1 MRKYKEN
8 EDNREKFFDER
19 TKVGAAGASTKQVFG
34 GAGANPSEALS
45 GMFSSNG
52 DLAVQRKMEAASLT
66 VEKVDENAVV
76 EPKQ

>member
-1 MRKYKEN
+1 MI
-8 EDNREKFFDER
+8 DER